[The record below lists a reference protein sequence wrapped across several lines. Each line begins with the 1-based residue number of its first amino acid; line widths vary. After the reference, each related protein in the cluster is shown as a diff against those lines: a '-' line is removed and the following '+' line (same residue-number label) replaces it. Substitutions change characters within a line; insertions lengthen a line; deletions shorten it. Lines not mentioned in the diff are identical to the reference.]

1 MSLTYKQAGVNVK
14 RADRFVDI
22 IRTYAE
28 PTHKYWKGEIVR
40 DIGGF
45 ASILKACGV
54 VLGISTDGVGT
65 KVRMAAA
72 MNQLTTVG
80 EDLVAMNANDLWVTM
95 EPETACMHDYYA
107 VGKLTLTE
115 GEKIIQGIA
124 QGCKLA
130 GTALVGGE
138 TAEMPIMYEP
148 NEFELAGTIV
158 GIAKSSNAIMCPK
171 LDIERTMGV
180 FGFPSSGVHSNGF
193 SLIHKVFGIDYKE
206 PNDAWEKLNTF
217 YDELDTTLGDELMK
231 PTLIYPDK
239 ISRLRRAYHIAGLA
253 HVTGGGLLRNIPRIL
268 PPNLSA
274 LVHTSRWPR
283 QPIFDL
289 IERTGGISKQEML
302 KTFNCGI
309 GLVAISADDLTSAG
323 AYYIGDV
330 VPGDATL
337 RVRD

>member
-1 MSLTYKQAGVNVK
+1 MTYKQAGVDVK
-14 RADRFVDI
+14 RADKFVDI
-22 IRTYAE
+22 VRILAE
-28 PTHKYWKGEIVR
+28 PTEKYWRGEIVR

-45 ASILKACGV
+45 ASVLKACGV

-65 KVRMAAA
+65 KVRMASA
-72 MNQLTTVG
+72 MNQLITIG

-107 VGKLTLTE
+107 VGKLSITD
-115 GEKIIQGIA
+115 GDKVIQGIA

-158 GIAKSSNAIMCPK
+158 GVARSPNAIMYPRR
-171 LDIERTMGV
+171 DIRRGMGI
-180 FGFPSSGVHSNGF
+180 FGFPSRGVHSNGF
-193 SLIHKVFGIDYKE
+193 SLIHKVFGIDYKD
-206 PNDAWEKLNTF
+206 PNDAHKKLNTF
-217 YDELDTTLGDELMK
+217 YDELDTTLGDELLK

-239 ISRLRRAYHIAGLA
+239 ISRLRRTYTIAGFA
-253 HVTGGGLLRNIPRIL
+253 HVTGGGLMRNIPRIL
-268 PPNLSA
+268 PPNLSG
-274 LVHTSRWPR
+274 LIYTSRWPQ
-283 QPIFDL
+283 QPIFGL
-289 IERTGGISKQEML
+289 IERMGNVAKQEML

-309 GLVAISADDLTSAG
+309 GLVAISADDLTSEG

-330 VPGDATL
+330 VPGEATL